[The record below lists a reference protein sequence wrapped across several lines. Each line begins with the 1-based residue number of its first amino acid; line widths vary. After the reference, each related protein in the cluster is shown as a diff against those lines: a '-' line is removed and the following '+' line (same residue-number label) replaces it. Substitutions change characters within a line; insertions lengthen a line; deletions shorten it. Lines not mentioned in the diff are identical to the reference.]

1 MKKPRIF
8 INMHYMA
15 LGGAERALL
24 GLLNALDPER
34 VDVDLFL
41 NQHTGEFMPLIPAQV
56 NLLPERRGYNA
67 IERPMKTILKEGQ
80 FGVLYGRLKAKWQ
93 HNRYHRS
100 LKEPYSSFDSSEFQ
114 YVVNCVEPFLDN
126 LNDFGEYDLAISFLQ
141 PHNIVLN
148 KVKAK
153 KKIAWIHTD
162 YSMVHVNVAIE
173 LPVWAGFDHIIS
185 ISPDCTRSFL
195 KKFPSLQDRIIEIE
209 NILSP
214 SFVRQQAEQF
224 DVSNE
229 ITTTN
234 LEGGRTL
241 KLLSIGRFCH
251 QKNFE
256 NIPFIT
262 LNLMK
267 LLSIGRFCNAKNY
280 DNVPDIS
287 RRIVEA
293 GYDDLHWYLIGFGGD
308 EPLIRRKIEE
318 AGMQDHVIILGKK
331 ENPYP
336 YIKACDIYVQP
347 SRYEGKSVTVREA
360 QILCKPVVITNY
372 PTASS
377 QIKDVVDGIIV
388 PMDNDGC
395 AKGIVDFIKKKNL
408 QNSIIDYLKTH
419 DFGNESEIEKIYNL
433 L

>member
-1 MKKPRIF
+1 MKPRIF

-56 NLLPERRGYNA
+56 NLLPELKGYNA
-67 IERPMKTILKEGQ
+67 IERPMKTILKERQ

-100 LKEPYSSFDSSEFQ
+100 LKEPYRSFDSSGFQ
-114 YVVNCVEPFLDN
+114 YVADCVDPYLKPFSDL
-126 LNDFGEYDLAISFLQ
+126 GEYDLAISFLH

-162 YSMVHVNVAIE
+162 YSTVHVNADLE
-173 LPVWAGFDHIIS
+173 LPIWNGFDYIAS

-195 KKFPSLQDRIIEIE
+195 KTFPSLKDKIIEIE
-209 NILSP
+209 NILSND
-214 SFVRQQAEQF
+214 FVRQQASLLDVEQEISKSSLNL
-224 DVSNE
+224 VSV
-229 ITTTN
+229 
-234 LEGGRTL
+234 
-241 KLLSIGRFCH
+241 GRFCH
-251 QKNFE
+251 
-256 NIPFIT
+256 
-262 LNLMK
+262 
-267 LLSIGRFCNAKNY
+267 AKNY
-280 DNVPDIS
+280 DNVPDIA
-287 RRIVEA
+287 RRIVEY
-293 GYDDLHWYLIGFGGD
+293 GYSDLRWYLIGFGGD
-308 EPLIRRKIEE
+308 ETLIRHKIAEN
-318 AGMQDHVIILGKK
+318 GMEKNVIILGKK
-331 ENPYP
+331 DNPYP

-372 PTASS
+372 PTAKS
-377 QIKDVVDGIIV
+377 QIQDGVDGVIV
-388 PMDNDGC
+388 PMDNKGC
-395 AKGIVDFIKKKNL
+395 AKGIVDFINNKNL

-419 DFGNESEIEKIYNL
+419 DYGNESEVDKIFDL